1 MRRENVARKSCGVG
15 PNRHPDVSPIQS
27 ETARPLPASKDK
39 SRIKGKVIQTMR
51 STPFLVLGSAGILL
65 GLQAVSFAQT
75 QPGQAQTDNTG
86 QKRETVAK
94 PMTDKQRKKQEEKL
108 RKELETP
115 YKRWLNEEV
124 GYIITDGERKAFIAL
139 KTDEER
145 EQFIEQ
151 FWLRRDPTPDT
162 EENEYREEIYRRIAY
177 ANERF
182 ASGIPGWKSDRGMIY
197 IKYGPA
203 DEVEDHPSGG
213 SYERPFEEGGGST
226 STYPFVDW
234 TYRYI
239 EGIGTNIKIEFVDK
253 TMSGEFR
260 MTMDP
265 GEKDALLNVPG
276 AGLTLSEQMGLSDKT
291 QRFQR
296 TDGTTLGTGSQP
308 LPESMNEFTRLDQ
321 FAKLQAPPV
330 IKYKDLEAAVNS
342 TIKYNLLPM
351 KVRADFFPVTG
362 SSVLANITIQFDRK
376 DLQYKEKSGVSSAL
390 VNLYARITSMS
401 RRPVNY
407 FEESITDDVPSD
419 MLQQAS
425 KGRDLYQKTVP
436 LQPGRYRLNVVAK
449 DVVGGNMTNFEMVLD
464 VPHIED
470 DQLAASSLVLAD
482 QIEKVPTKNIGTGQ
496 FVIGGSKVRPR
507 VGQTFT
513 QDEKLG
519 IYVQLYNFQ
528 PDEKTK
534 KADGTIDYEIV
545 KNGSNEK
552 VFAYSEDVAALG
564 GGASQTVVQKI
575 LPLNGLAPGQYTLKM
590 KVFDK
595 KRNQTLTPSATF
607 TVI

>member
-1 MRRENVARKSCGVG
+1 
-15 PNRHPDVSPIQS
+15 
-27 ETARPLPASKDK
+27 
-39 SRIKGKVIQTMR
+39 
-51 STPFLVLGSAGILL
+51 
-65 GLQAVSFAQT
+65 
-75 QPGQAQTDNTG
+75 
-86 QKRETVAK
+86 
-94 PMTDKQRKKQEEKL
+94 MTEKQRKKQEDKL

-115 YKRWLNEEV
+115 YKKWLNEEV
-124 GYIITDGERKAFIAL
+124 GYIITDEERKAFLRL

-151 FWLRRDPTPDT
+151 FWMRRDPTPDT

-197 IKYGPA
+197 IKYGPP
-203 DEVEDHPSGG
+203 DEIDDHPSGG
-213 SYERPFEEGGGST
+213 SYERPIEEGGGET

-234 TYRYI
+234 TFRYI
-239 EGIGTNIKIEFVDK
+239 EGIGNNVKVEFVDK
-253 TMSGEFR
+253 TMSGEYR

-276 AGLTLSEQMGLSDKT
+276 AGLTLTEQMGLADKT

-308 LPESMNEFTRLDQ
+308 LPESMDEFTRLDQ

-376 DLQYKEKSGVSSAL
+376 DLQYKEKGGVSSAL
-390 VNLYARITSMS
+390 INLYARITTMS
-401 RRPVNY
+401 RRPVNW
-407 FEESITDDVPSD
+407 FEESIADDEPSD
-419 MLQQAS
+419 MLQQAT
-425 KGRDLYQKTVP
+425 KGQSIYQKTIP

-449 DVVGGNMTNFEMVLD
+449 DVVGGNMTNWEMVLD
-464 VPHIED
+464 VPHLED
-470 DQLAASSLVLAD
+470 DQLGSSSLVLAD
-482 QIEKVPTKNIGTGQ
+482 QIEKVPTKSIGAGQ

-507 VGQTFT
+507 VGQVFK
-513 QDEKLG
+513 QSEKLG
-519 IYVQLYNFQ
+519 IYVQFYNFETDKNTRK
-528 PDEKTK
+528 P
-534 KADGTIDYEIV
+534 DGTIDYEIV
-545 KNGSNEK
+545 KSGSNEK
-552 VFAYSEDVAALG
+552 VFSYSEEVSSLG
-564 GGASQTVVQKI
+564 GGASQVVVQKL
-575 LPLNGLAPGQYTLKM
+575 LPLKDLPPGQYTLKM

-595 KRNQTLTPSATF
+595 MRNQTLTPSATF